1 MASRFGTV
9 LVGGGSGFIG
19 SALSKVLRTAGYDV
33 ITVSRKPG
41 VWQITWEDLAS
52 DGLPDN
58 CVAVVS
64 LAGQNILD
72 PRRRWTPG
80 FKQNVW
86 ASRVNTTKSLADAI
100 QNTKTPPEVFATI
113 SGVGYYKPCQ
123 ETEYTENSSGGDHDF
138 LAELCRKWESAGN
151 LPPELPVRR
160 VIVRSGVVLG
170 RHGGMI
176 QQMFWPFYL
185 GFGGPISSG
194 TQYLPW
200 IHLDDIV
207 GIFFHAISN
216 GHVSG
221 ILNGV
226 APQVITNSDFTKA
239 FSRAMWRPAI
249 IPVPKFALNLAFDKE
264 RAVIMTEGQKV
275 VPKRTLEVGYK
286 YKYPDIQ
293 SACKNL
299 ARLIYV
305 DQM

>member
-1 MASRFGTV
+1 MASRLGTV

-41 VWQITWEDLAS
+41 VWRITWEDLAN

-72 PRRRWTPG
+72 PRRRWTAG

-100 QNTKTPPEVFATI
+100 QNIKTPPEVFATI
-113 SGVGYYKPCQ
+113 SGVGYYKPSQ
-123 ETEYTENSSGGDHDF
+123 ETEYTEDSPGGDHDF
-138 LAELCRKWESAGN
+138 LAELCRKWESAGD
-151 LPPELPVRR
+151 LPLELQVRR
-160 VIVRSGVVLG
+160 IIVRSGVVLG

-176 QQMFWPFYL
+176 QQMFWPFFL
-185 GFGGPISSG
+185 GLGGPISSG
-194 TQYLPW
+194 TQYMPW

-207 GIFFHAISN
+207 GIFFHAITN
-216 GHVSG
+216 NHVSG

-226 APQVITNSDFTKA
+226 APQVITNGDFTKA

-249 IPVPKFALNLAFDKE
+249 IPVPKFALNFAFDTE

-275 VPKRTLEVGYK
+275 IPKRTLETGYK

-305 DQM
+305 DEK